1 MLYAAS
7 RPMLARPF
15 SIFSRSLLL
24 CSLHLSLSSLK
35 APQQRTT
42 TSIAMAARTGST
54 VSPSTGQLEAQKQTT
69 TLSHMCHL
77 DIDSMPEQYR
87 KTSIICTIGP
97 KTNSVAKLTELY
109 HAGMSIVRMN
119 FSHGSYEVRL
129 S

>member
-1 MLYAAS
+1 
-7 RPMLARPF
+7 
-15 SIFSRSLLL
+15 
-24 CSLHLSLSSLK
+24 
-35 APQQRTT
+35 
-42 TSIAMAARTGST
+42 MAARTGST